1 MNFCILCGTKLNDNI
16 CPNCGTN
23 YNEDNNKQNETVI
36 SNNTTGFQN
45 QTNKVSNILNRG
57 VGKNILGALV
67 TVALLNGLTKKLYK
81 KDGNYYTD
89 KNCNNLFD
97 ASQIL
102 KENEDDEDDDYIFSK
117 RNTKSTASAFSDNEW
132 HKSHFHKNNNDKLG
146 KEHESLLKMEHE
158 SRMAQMREERDR
170 HMKSLSSTKTC
181 FYCGKRIDRDS
192 TFCKYCGRNQ

>member
-23 YNEDNNKQNETVI
+23 YNEDEKQQTKNANNVNNSSSSKQ
-36 SNNTTGFQN
+36 S
-45 QTNKVSNILNRG
+45 KASNILGGG

-102 KENEDDEDDDYIFSK
+102 KENEDDEDEDYIFQTK
-117 RNTKSTASAFSDNEW
+117 NKKSTTSAFSDNEW
-132 HKSHFHKNNNDKLG
+132 HKSHFHKNNNDKFG